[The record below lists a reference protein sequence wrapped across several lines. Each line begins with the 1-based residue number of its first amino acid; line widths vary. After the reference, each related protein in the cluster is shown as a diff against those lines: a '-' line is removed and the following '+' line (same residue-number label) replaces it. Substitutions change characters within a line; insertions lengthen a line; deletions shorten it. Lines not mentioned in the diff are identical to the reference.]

1 MHADVFDQNLESM
14 PACLCAKFDVSCM
27 NWKQLCRTTGAVAGI
42 EVARG
47 FAPCVGDHDRYG
59 SHNDPARSGQAR
71 VKLRPWQKQA
81 STAYSSELQ
90 HHSLCSL
97 VLGTESNLIVVAVLT

>member
-1 MHADVFDQNLESM
+1 
-14 PACLCAKFDVSCM
+14 M